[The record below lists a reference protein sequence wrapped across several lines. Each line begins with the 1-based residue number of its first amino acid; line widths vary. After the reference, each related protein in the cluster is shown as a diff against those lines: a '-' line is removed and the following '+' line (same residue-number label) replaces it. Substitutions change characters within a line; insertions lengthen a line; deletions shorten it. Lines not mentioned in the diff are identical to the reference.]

1 MTAVQSFYRDRTV
14 FITGGTGF
22 IGKII
27 IEKLLRW
34 VKKSPSRYSP
44 LNWKPKTLYPF

>member
-1 MTAVQSFYRDRTV
+1 MANIGDFYRDKTV

-27 IEKLLRW
+27 IEKLLR
-34 VKKSPSRYSP
+34 
-44 LNWKPKTLYPF
+44 

>member
-34 VKKSPSRYSP
+34 ASISAVWCSIGS
-44 LNWKPKTLYPF
+44 FE

>member
-1 MTAVQSFYRDRTV
+1 MATIGTFYHEKTV

-27 IEKLLRW
+27 IEKLLR
-34 VKKSPSRYSP
+34 YI
-44 LNWKPKTLYPF
+44 